1 MNSSSTSCDQ
11 PTTKIRSGSTSRI
24 AAIVSG
30 ELTSTVSI
38 SRAPSSAAIS
48 PNEHCPDR
56 FGSIGPGSVT
66 TPTTSAP
73 ASAAAARQSRPI
85 MSKLTQTSRIAGPS

>member
-1 MNSSSTSCDQ
+1 MNSSRTSCDQ
-11 PTTKIRSGSTSRI
+11 PTTKVRSGSASRK

-38 SRAPSSAAIS
+38 RRAPSSAAIS
-48 PNEHCPDR
+48 SNEHWPER

-66 TPTTSAP
+66 TAATSAP
-73 ASAAAARQSRPI
+73 ASAAAARQSRP
-85 MSKLTQTSRIAGPS
+85 MTSKLTQTSRIAGPS

>member
-1 MNSSSTSCDQ
+1 MIDLS
-11 PTTKIRSGSTSRI
+11 IGEI

-30 ELTSTVSI
+30 ALTSAVSI

-48 PNEHCPDR
+48 SNEHCPER

-66 TPTTSAP
+66 TPTTFAP

-85 MSKLTQTSRIAGPS
+85 TSKLTQTSRIAGPS